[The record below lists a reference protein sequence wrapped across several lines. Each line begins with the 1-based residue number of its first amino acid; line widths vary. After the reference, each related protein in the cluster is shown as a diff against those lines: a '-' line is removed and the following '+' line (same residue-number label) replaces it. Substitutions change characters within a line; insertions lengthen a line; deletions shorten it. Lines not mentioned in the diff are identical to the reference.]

1 MASLFSST
9 TKQISAAFALIV
21 SSLLA
26 FRITRKSSTLRTAA
40 SENSTFSPSYLP
52 VAIFVGGTA
61 GIGQGTAEA
70 FARHTNGNAHII
82 LVGRN
87 RTAAE
92 TIISRFP
99 TPGVGGAKHEFVECD
114 ISLMK
119 NIERTTESLLKR
131 LPRVNFLV
139 LSTAAVT
146 KIGREETEEGLD
158 KKFSL
163 FFYGRWK
170 FTEGMLPALKT
181 AASQGEA
188 ATVYSIAAAGRGR
201 PIDWDDL
208 GFKKN
213 YSFVAFRSQCP
224 RYLDTIT
231 QVSRGS
237 SISLSS

>member
-26 FRITRKSSTLRTAA
+26 FRITRKSSTLRTAV
-40 SENSTFSPSYLP
+40 SENSTFLPSYLP

-99 TPGVGGAKHEFVECD
+99 TPSVEGAKHEFVECD

-146 KIGREETEEGLD
+146 KI
-158 KKFSL
+158 
-163 FFYGRWK
+163 
-170 FTEGMLPALKT
+170 
-181 AASQGEA
+181 
-188 ATVYSIAAAGRGR
+188 
-201 PIDWDDL
+201 
-208 GFKKN
+208 
-213 YSFVAFRSQCP
+213 
-224 RYLDTIT
+224 
-231 QVSRGS
+231 
-237 SISLSS
+237 